1 MYQEETTQAYEEM
14 VYISESE
21 KANIDTAIEEVEDAA
36 AEVLQGESIHD
47 GDIIDHIAVNDV
59 PTKIDKDVED
69 HVYDDENN
77 DIDAIRDNRDPDDV
91 AYAQAYPYEDDEED
105 QGLDAE
111 DLVAASTNENIVDE
125 NTANIIIGALFGG
138 SEEDE

>member
-1 MYQEETTQAYEEM
+1 MYQEENNQIYEEM

-36 AEVLQGESIHD
+36 SEVLQGDSIHD
-47 GDIIDHIAVNDV
+47 GDIIDHIAVSNI

-91 AYAQAYPYEDDEED
+91 AYAQAYPYDDEED

-111 DLVAASTNENIVDE
+111 DLIASSTNETIVDE

-138 SEEDE
+138 SEDE